1 MAAALVRPAPLP
13 APFSTALP
21 PPPSLPDRL
30 RAHPDPFGPP
40 AAGLRAVVAVP
51 AKDEAA
57 RLPRLIAA
65 LAAQRDL
72 AGALLPPG
80 TVEVVLLLNGG
91 TDDSPA
97 VARRLAAAYP
107 HLPLRTLDVSEGIAH
122 VGHARQR
129 AMDLA
134 FGRLLIA
141 GRPAGLVL
149 TTDADSRPAPD
160 WVAQNEAEV
169 ARGAALVGGRV
180 LLDPAERAA
189 LAPGVRAL
197 YLLDVGYRRLLER
210 LADRYCPSPHD
221 PFPRHHQH
229 YGASLAITAAA
240 YASAGGLPAV
250 PSSED
255 VALMRAVEADG
266 GRVRHSD
273 RVRVFTSARRDGRAA
288 GGLASAFQFWDRSV
302 AEGQPVLVEAPWH
315 AERRWA
321 AVARAVDAG
330 LPVAAAL
337 RSAPDPPPPAAA
349 VPIRDAVAGLRVL
362 TDRLA
367 RLSESELAERA
378 RRLPAPLAIPA
389 FATA

>member
-1 MAAALVRPAPLP
+1 MPAPL
-13 APFSTALP
+13 
-21 PPPSLPDRL
+21 SLPARL

-40 AAGLRAVVAVP
+40 GPDLRAVVAVP
-51 AKDEAA
+51 AKDEAT
-57 RLPRLIAA
+57 RLPGLVAA
-65 LAAQRDL
+65 LSAQREADGTPL
-72 AGALLPPG
+72 APGAM
-80 TVEVVLLLNGG
+80 EVVLLLNNG

-107 HLPLRTLDVSEGIAH
+107 RLPLLALDVSDGIAH

-134 FGRLLIA
+134 FARLLAA
-141 GRPAGLVL
+141 GRPTGLVL

-160 WVAQNEAEV
+160 WIVQNEAEV

-210 LADRYCPSPHD
+210 LADLYCPSAHD

-273 RVRVFTSARRDGRAA
+273 RVRVFTSARRDGRAV
-288 GGLASAFQFWDRSV
+288 GGLASAFQFWDRTV
-302 AEGQPVLVEAPWH
+302 AEGRPVLVEAPWH

-321 AVARAVDAG
+321 AVARALYAG
-330 LPVAAAL
+330 LPAAAAL
-337 RSAPDPPPPAAA
+337 RSAPDPPPAGAG
-349 VPIRDAVAGLRVL
+349 VPIREAVNELRTL

-367 RLSESELAERA
+367 RLSPSERA
-378 RRLPAPLAIPA
+378 ARARCLPLPYALPALAA
-389 FATA
+389 A